1 MRCMEGIVTED
12 LIDSM
17 ATTFWSS
24 SLMPIGDRR
33 RLQNSLRMVV
43 FYLRDKG
50 HHEAADEL
58 EQFTS

>member
-1 MRCMEGIVTED
+1 MTED

-58 EQFTS
+58 EQLTS